1 MQHRRW
7 LLAAAFV
14 LALAGVAAAA
24 PVAKPAPLAP
34 PPPDTSRAETEAFLR
49 QMSDAQKWL
58 GEEIWK
64 IKDKVDTLPDA
75 IGECKE
81 GQAAAQEQV
90 DKLRDEVKGLYVE
103 ISGVK
108 QQFDELKTE
117 IEGVNANVT
126 SFRNSSGVF
135 LALVLVM
142 VFISTVMTVLRR

>member
-14 LALAGVAAAA
+14 LALAGGAAAA
-24 PVAKPAPLAP
+24 TPAKPATPPP

-49 QMSDAQKWL
+49 QMSDAQKWM
-58 GEEIWK
+58 GEEVWK
-64 IKDKVDTLPDA
+64 IKDKVDSLPDTIA
-75 IGECKE
+75 QCKE
-81 GQAAAQEQV
+81 GQTASQEQI

-108 QQFDELKTE
+108 SQFDDLKTE
-117 IEGVNANVT
+117 IDGVNANVT

-142 VFISTVMTVLRR
+142 AFISTGMTVLRR

>member
-1 MQHRRW
+1 MQRRRW

-14 LALAGVAAAA
+14 LALAGGAHAV
-24 PVAKPAPLAP
+24 PVPKPVAP
-34 PPPDTSRAETEAFLR
+34 PPPDNRETEAFLR
-49 QMSDAQKWL
+49 QMGDAQKWM
-58 GEEIWK
+58 GEEVWK
-64 IKDKVDTLPDA
+64 IKDKVEALPDA
-75 IGECKE
+75 IAECKE

-117 IEGVNANVT
+117 IDGVNANVT